1 MHSGCSVWKRKNDK
15 FLKSWLSLSQQMIML
30 NKEKKNTSFGKFT
43 SSLSN
48 WLTYSNVTFLFS
60 DALKHQ
66 VYEVESR
73 NSIATLWEIVKNVHR
88 DSKQFLPRI
97 RMIPLTVLMILSL
110 YKAKFNLEHSMSVFY
125 IEDYVFIWHT
135 Y

>member
-1 MHSGCSVWKRKNDK
+1 MHSGSSVWKRKNDK

-73 NSIATLWEIVKNVHR
+73 NNIATLWEIVINVHR
-88 DSKQFLPRI
+88 DSKQFLLRI

-125 IEDYVFIWHT
+125 IEDYVFIWPM